1 MKNCLRITLEITIIY
16 AVELFIGYLIS
27 LLHNDLNNFIANSM
41 LVSFG
46 FLSGSVYLLYKM
58 RTGKTNKNYR
68 LSASYDIGEY
78 NIKQIFFLNK
88 IMTNVLYKD
97 IIIKNWSIKIPS
109 TQLDIDNDYKKAQD
123 FIKQLEKLK

>member
-27 LLHNDLNNFIANSM
+27 LLHNDLKNFIANSM

-46 FLSGSVYLLYKM
+46 FLSGSVYLFYKM

-68 LSASYDIGEY
+68 ISASYDIGEY